1 MEPITNSKCFLGVT
15 VSTASRS
22 SPYFAHTQWAMPTYV
37 SDKKNPNRYDSGDAR
52 SSSKH
57 EEILIVE
64 DKP

>member
-1 MEPITNSKCFLGVT
+1 
-15 VSTASRS
+15 
-22 SPYFAHTQWAMPTYV
+22 MPTYV